1 MSRSKGAFY
10 ATSGSSFTIT
20 KSQFV
25 NNSAS
30 SGGAVSLIGC
40 GAAAKTSTISQS
52 TFSGNLALI
61 GNGGAVRSQSCPPL
75 VVKDTAFDSNE
86 AKQVRRPQ

>member
-1 MSRSKGAFY
+1 
-10 ATSGSSFTIT
+10 
-20 KSQFV
+20 
-25 NNSAS
+25 
-30 SGGAVSLIGC
+30 VSLIGC